1 MSIRQLMFTCL
12 LILICTFQLCLLTIW
27 SIQHDF
33 IDINKNYQT
42 FIELKNKNLYGI
54 NGILHDF
61 FHKDSLHDSYKPAEV
76 LYRVAIIVIYTG
88 PALPSWFDAFA
99 YTAQSSSSLYDWYI
113 FVTEADIRAT
123 PPNVHMIKITEDD
136 LASRIS
142 KLDNDINIERHKN
155 TIVKLIRKSAYMLV
169 EFKACLGF
177 LFSDYIENYSH
188 WAYGDMDM
196 LLGRMHELIP
206 IEILNRYD
214 IYTSSFGDNFRLY
227 MRGQLTIHRNDPYIN
242 NLWRS
247 CLHLS
252 NIGERLNS
260 YADRNYDHWNFQSAE
275 GCYSRVVIDHKKNVS
290 VIVGATQISEA
301 FHDDLREKE
310 SFFLGNALL
319 RCYTQP
325 ARLNDVSRIEGFLDR
340 GIESTKDVIDFK
352 VEGQTKPIKEVDYRC
367 AYWVVQEFQTCLDTV
382 PANADILISDNKIEY
397 TTTDRYKVLDNCR
410 EGAISH
416 YQGWKRNFYVFTT
429 RSPTSNSNS
438 MIISETGF
446 IPLVLNNIHQDF
458 DSNSIHGQIL
468 PYGKITYKDI
478 ADSIVDETVKENG
491 RGRGWILPR
500 LSVDSNDWKKTKIG
514 TSYCGGFTNDVQQC
528 SCSLMGF
535 NIEVVQIQESIDLNK
550 FPITLI
556 TVAWAN
562 EFYSKKLDDMLNSWQ
577 GPKIIV
583 LSYINDVDLKIMP
596 HRKDVTIIEVD
607 FSKCSSKGTRLAD
620 NTLFNIGL
628 DASPTELVLLSPA
641 GFKFAKSIN
650 KIYNEYKVATKSS
663 NAPISFVI
671 PVFTEKKSL
680 TREERQSLLELEEM
694 NEQRIKTDEQLIP
707 YPPPGSK
714 CGSQQSEH
722 LFVDISTAIK
732 ESRSKEGDIDYKNAQ
747 QSIKIVAFDL
757 IKSNSMMLPVM
768 FNVSA
773 GLHGKGFVRLPEE
786 LSGIGC
792 FGSMI
797 VRILAGSGFKV
808 LWAPTYATESERNGP
823 NEVHASS
830 DDCGCIFGE
839 SNHNAVLSAASRF
852 NQYFWRAVELRKY
865 GLSSV
870 AASKRFGSKFEKEQ
884 EKLLR
889 EK

>member
-1 MSIRQLMFTCL
+1 MVKQFVFFCL
-12 LILICTFQLCLLTIW
+12 LVLICTFQLCLLTIW
-27 SIQHDF
+27 SIQHDV
-33 IDINKNYQT
+33 IDINNINKNYQT

-54 NGILHDF
+54 NTILHDF

-76 LYRVAIIVIYTG
+76 VYRVAIIVIYIG

-136 LASRIS
+136 LATRIS
-142 KLDNDINIERHKN
+142 KLDDNINIDKHKN
-155 TIVKLIRKSAYMLV
+155 TILQLIRKSAYMLV

-260 YADRNYDHWNFQSAE
+260 FADRNYDHWNFQSAE
-275 GCYSRVVIDHKKNVS
+275 GCYSRVVVDHKKNVS
-290 VIVGATQISEA
+290 VIVGATQITEA

-310 SFFLGNALL
+310 SFYLGNALL

-325 ARLNDVSRIEGFLDR
+325 ARLNDISRIEGFLDR
-340 GIESTKDVIDFK
+340 GIESTKDTIDFK
-352 VEGQTKPIKEVDYRC
+352 TEGYTKPIQEVDYRC
-367 AYWVVQEFQTCLDTV
+367 SYWVVHEFQTCLDTV
-382 PANADILISDNKIEY
+382 PANADILINNNKIEY
-397 TTTDRYKVLDNCR
+397 TTKDRYKVLDNCR

-429 RSPTSNSNS
+429 RAPTSNSNS
-438 MIISETGF
+438 MIISENGF

-458 DSNSIHGQIL
+458 SSNSIHGQIM
-468 PYGKITYKDI
+468 PYGKITFKDI
-478 ADSIVDETVKENG
+478 EDSIIDETIKESG

-500 LSVDSNDWKKTKIG
+500 LSVDSNDWKRTKIG
-514 TSYCGGFTNDVQQC
+514 TSYCGAFTNNVQQC
-528 SCSLMGF
+528 SCSIMGY
-535 NIEVVQIQESIDLNK
+535 NIEIVQIQDNSKDFNE

-556 TVAWAN
+556 TVSWAH

-577 GPKIIV
+577 GPKIVV
-583 LSYINDVDLKIMP
+583 LSYIDIVDLNVKP

-607 FSKCSSKGTRLAD
+607 FSKCSNKEARLAD

-641 GFKFAKSIN
+641 GFTFAKSVK
-650 KIYNEYKVATKSS
+650 KIYGEYKVATKSS
-663 NAPISFVI
+663 KVPISFVI

-694 NEQRIKTDEQLIP
+694 NEQGTNEQLIS

-714 CGSQQSEH
+714 CASQQSEH
-722 LFVDISTAIK
+722 LFVDISNAIEK
-732 ESRSKEGDIDYKNAQ
+732 SRSKEGHIDYKDER
-747 QSIKIVAFDL
+747 QSIKIVALDL

-786 LSGIGC
+786 LSGVGC
-792 FGSMI
+792 FGNMI
-797 VRILAGSGFKV
+797 VRVLAGSGFKV
-808 LWAPTYATESERNGP
+808 LWSPTFATESEKDGP
-823 NEVHASS
+823 SEVHASG
-830 DDCGCIFGE
+830 DCGCVFGG
-839 SNHNAVLSAASRF
+839 SDHNAVLSAASKF

-870 AASKRFGSKFEKEQ
+870 AASKRFGDKFEKEQ